1 MFISSID
8 TGLIPMPALL
18 PDQGK
23 ERETRS
29 TYLTGMEVLTAY
41 AACGYH
47 TLSIPVAFIG
57 WIIPAIVSKY
67 KILAVAL
74 SIWLD

>member
-8 TGLIPMPALL
+8 TGTTPMPALL

-29 TYLTGMEVLTAY
+29 TYLTGMEVL
-41 AACGYH
+41 AALQRVV
-47 TLSIPVAFIG
+47 TIPYR
-57 WIIPAIVSKY
+57 S
-67 KILAVAL
+67 LL
-74 SIWLD
+74 RL